1 MGYISHDIW
10 IADETEL
17 KANANKRKRYVVV
30 QEVKQEED
38 AYTLEKVNQKENG
51 VSQKKALSSKPG
63 KVVIKETIQS
73 LTDPDAGLSV
83 KHDKFARYHGVQK
96 VTIQVLMT
104 AISQNLKK
112 SGPDCVSLRESSID
126 LSYQKEKDSP

>member
-38 AYTLEKVNQKENG
+38 AYTLEKVNQKRMAYH
-51 VSQKKALSSKPG
+51 KKALSSKPG

-112 SGPDCVSLRESSID
+112 WARLRFTVRIQHRFK
-126 LSYQKEKDSP
+126 LPKKKKR

>member
-38 AYTLEKVNQKENG
+38 AYTLEKVNQKRMAYH
-51 VSQKKALSSKPG
+51 KKALSSKPG

-112 SGPDCVSLRESSID
+112 WARLRFTARIQHRFK
-126 LSYQKEKDSP
+126 LPKKKKR